1 MSATIVIA
9 DDHPIVRAG
18 IRRILER
25 RPDLEVIAEASD
37 GQEAVEAL
45 LDKQPD
51 FGILDLEMPQ
61 LTGIEVARRVRESR
75 IGTSLVVLSVH
86 ATGTMVR
93 SALEAGVVGYVVKT
107 GGLSEIVE
115 ALDSVRGGARYLSA
129 EVMRLVVDQIA
140 DPEERSQR
148 LKTLTKREREVL
160 KLIADGFSS
169 PNIAAQLGVSVKTV
183 NTHRWNLMEK
193 LGIHKVSGLVRYAVR
208 EGLVKA

>member
-1 MSATIVIA
+1 VSATIVIA